1 MADYLQ
7 PYNKLSIEE
16 KRKIF
21 GMRNKMTNIQ
31 NNFSNGAEKTKCVC
45 GEDEEMAH
53 IYECKKLNSSNMIQI
68 QYEEIYRNN
77 PVKQSEILKIFEKNL
92 EKRQQII
99 NAEYETRK
107 ERIREEKS
115 KVPCDLLIDPLN
127 FKRFSFG

>member
-1 MADYLQ
+1 
-7 PYNKLSIEE
+7 
-16 KRKIF
+16 
-21 GMRNKMTNIQ
+21 
-31 NNFSNGAEKTKCVC
+31 
-45 GEDEEMAH
+45 
-53 IYECKKLNSSNMIQI
+53 MIQI

-77 PVKQSEILKIFEKNL
+77 PVKQSEILQIFEKNL